1 VGAHLPT
8 LDEIRE
14 AVRQIVRE
22 ELAAAA
28 PDVMTV
34 EQAAAHVGRSPKTVR
49 AWVSE
54 GLPISRKGRR
64 VHIKRE
70 DLARWMTRSEATP
83 DAIVASL
90 RRAG

>member
-28 PDVMTV
+28 PEVMTV

-49 AWVSE
+49 AWVTE
-54 GLPISRKGRR
+54 GLPVSRRGRR
-64 VHIKRE
+64 VQIRRE

-90 RRAG
+90 RSSG